1 MLRGLYKTTTRRF
14 SQNLNTGKVILR
26 GTKMTT
32 KTHKFFTTFTIILS
46 LLVFAGLAYAGDDD
60 NWRPVTQEELA
71 QKESKV
77 EKDADAEAIF
87 WDTSYDIDILRSVK
101 VKTYVRIKIFTGRG
115 RDQYSTIKILNL
127 PGTKL
132 SDISARVIKP
142 DGAIIEL
149 KKNDIFDSTVVKLN
163 KTAVKAKS
171 FIAPRLEIGSILE
184 YRYREEFPG
193 WHLQTQMTFQ
203 QEVPAQSITNC
214 AKVKMPFDKVDLT
227 KDYLSNMGKVE
238 FVKKDD
244 FYCVSKQ
251 NVLPFRKEPL
261 MPPEERMKPWVKVGA
276 IITIESKEGDV
287 QDYWANRA
295 GLIYQS
301 TKPAI
306 EPNEEVKRTAIQ
318 IIGDA
323 KSDEEKLARLFE
335 FCKTQIKNINYDYQ
349 MDDKARTRFSSAQL
363 ASETLKNKAGK
374 GWDINYLF
382 VSLAISVGFDARIV
396 RTGDRNYY
404 NYLSQDNKPDNK
416 FPALSNGCIGVIV
429 GNKVYYYDPADYY
442 VPIGMLSWEME
453 GQKSIVIGPKS
464 FVWYNTA
471 PSNPETSVEKRT
483 GKFKIL
489 EDGTLEGEV
498 RLEFTGHIGVDYKK
512 ANDRLRQNEREENLK
527 ETVKARVSAAEVSN
541 IRVENAQDP
550 IKNFTCTFNVRI
562 PNYAQRTGKRFFI
575 QPNFFEY
582 GSTALFTSSTRIHS
596 IFFEYAWT
604 EDDDI
609 EIELPQGFELE
620 AESANKIAAVSH
632 FVGDDRIQITASD
645 DGKVLKYKRK
655 FKFGANGKML
665 YEVSSYQMIKAFF
678 ESIHRNATQLIT
690 LKQK

>member
-1 MLRGLYKTTTRRF
+1 VLRGLYKTTTRRF

-132 SDISARVIKP
+132 SDISARVTKP
-142 DGAIIEL
+142 DGSIIEL

-163 KTAVKAKS
+163 KTAIKAKS
-171 FIAPRLEIGSILE
+171 FIAPNLEVGSILE
-184 YRYREEFPG
+184 YRYHEEFPG
-193 WHLQTQMTFQ
+193 WNSVTEMMFQ
-203 QEVPAQSITNC
+203 QEIPAQSITNC
-214 AKVKMPFDKVDLT
+214 AKVNLHFSKIDMT
-227 KDYLSNMGKVE
+227 RDYISNMGKVE

-251 NVLPFRKEPL
+251 NVLPFHKEPL
-261 MPPEERMKPWVKVGA
+261 MPPEERMKPWVKVG
-276 IITIESKEGDV
+276 TVRTLERKEEEA
-287 QDYWANRA
+287 QDYWAIQA
-295 GLIYQS
+295 GIIYQLAKQS
-301 TKPAI
+301 IKQ
-306 EPNEEVKRTAIQ
+306 NEEIKSTATQ

-349 MDDKARTRFSSAQL
+349 MDDKARTRFYSAQL

-527 ETVKARVSAAEVSN
+527 ETVKARVSTAEVSN

-550 IKNFTCTFNVRI
+550 IRDFIYTFNVRI

-582 GSTALFTSSTRIHS
+582 GSTALFTSFTRIHP

-609 EIELPQGFELE
+609 EIEMPQGFELE
-620 AESANKIAAVSH
+620 AESANKIASVSH
-632 FVGDDRIQITASD
+632 FVGSDTVQITQSEN
-645 DGKVLKYKRK
+645 GKRIMYKRK
-655 FKFGANGKML
+655 FKFGTNGKML
-665 YEVSSYQMIKAFF
+665 YDINSYQTLKTFF
-678 ESIHRNATQLIT
+678 ENINKNATQLIT
-690 LKQK
+690 LRQK